1 MFGMSFCISPAKKK
15 SICFIMFYRR
25 TLKGRPQ
32 LADRADT
39 EDHIHKDAI
48 DRYAP
53 CLRALL

>member
-1 MFGMSFCISPAKKK
+1 
-15 SICFIMFYRR
+15 MFYRR
-25 TLKGRPQ
+25 TLKGGPQ

-39 EDHIHKDAI
+39 EDNIHKDAI